1 MGVSADKAHIQQKF
15 IDKFGLTFP
24 LVPDSEHVIIDAYD
38 VRKVLGVTAQRTTF
52 IVDPQGR
59 IARVWPRVD
68 VEGHADE
75 VVSAIKELQQ
85 ATSG

>member
-1 MGVSADKAHIQQKF
+1 MGVSADSAATQRKF

-24 LVPDSEHVIIDAYD
+24 LVPDPEHTVIDAYD
-38 VRKVLGVTAQRTTF
+38 VRKVLGVTAQRTTL
-52 IVDPQGR
+52 IVDPEGR

-75 VVSAIKELQQ
+75 VVSAIKELQP
-85 ATSG
+85 ASV